1 MSGIVIFLGPTL
13 DRAAAQDR
21 LAARYL
27 PPVSQGDILSLVPER
42 PDAIGII
49 DGYFQ
54 LVPAVWHKEIL
65 HALDCGIPVFGAAS
79 MGALRAAELDAFG
92 MVGVGRIYQWYRSGF
107 LDADDEVAV
116 IHAPHAI
123 GHRPL
128 SEAMVNLRAT
138 LDLAVRDGVLSL
150 ASAQALLEVIAATP
164 YWQRSH
170 ERMVDDAAR
179 LGLPRTEIDALSVA
193 RRVDQKRLDA
203 LEMLDLLAD
212 GAWQRTARSGFRFNR
227 TTKFNRLAD
236 RDTCLARSGDGRI
249 TSGALVD
256 FYLLEGYRLGEGS
269 ISLARARAGQPAT
282 EVIAALHDEGIYQT
296 VLQDALAR
304 DQSDGLRPCEGPDR
318 AALARYCQRASLDPA
333 RSLADLADAVGF
345 ADPDRFIERLHRFC
359 PAEPLT
365 A

>member
-1 MSGIVIFLGPTL
+1 MSGIVVFLGPTL
-13 DRAAAQDR
+13 DRAEAQDR

-27 PPVSQGDILSLVPER
+27 PPVSQGDILSVVAER

-116 IHAPHAI
+116 IHAPQAI

-138 LDLAVRDGVLSL
+138 LDLAVREAALSIE
-150 ASAQALLEVIAATP
+150 SARALLELCAATP

-170 ERMVDDAAR
+170 DRMVADAAR
-179 LGLPRTEIDALSVA
+179 LGLPKAEIAALSVA
-193 RRVDQKRLDA
+193 PRVDQKRLDA
-203 LEMLDLLAD
+203 LEMLDLLAK
-212 GAWQRTARSGFRFNR
+212 GAWQRVARPAFRFNR
-227 TTKFNRLAD
+227 TTKFDRLAD
-236 RDTCLARSGDGRI
+236 RDTCLVRTGDSRI
-249 TSGALVD
+249 TTGALVD
-256 FYLLEGYRLGEGS
+256 FYLLEGYRLAEGS
-269 ISLARARAGQPAT
+269 ASLAQARARKPAKQ
-282 EVIAALHDEGIYQT
+282 VIAALRADGIYET

-304 DQSDGLRPCEGPDR
+304 DRSDGLRHCEGHDS
-318 AALARYCQRASLDPA
+318 AAVALYCQRTGLDPT
-333 RSLADLADAVGF
+333 RSVADLAQAVGF
-345 ADPDRFIERLHRFC
+345 AEPDRFIERLHRFS
-359 PAEPLT
+359 PTKPVT
-365 A
+365 P